1 MTDLKAGAPSKVPWP
16 PIVYLLAIVVAVALG
31 MLYPLPWINE
41 PLSDL
46 LYAAGWLA
54 LVGVVAI
61 YYSAM
66 QTLKRA
72 KTTIRPDRPSE
83 HLVTSGAFSF
93 TRNPIYFANT
103 VLMIAVGL
111 ITANVWFIA
120 LAVIAAFA
128 TQKLAIEREEKHLQV
143 RFGKKYI
150 DYTKKVRR
158 WI

>member
-1 MTDLKAGAPSKVPWP
+1 MTDLKAAAPSRVPWP
-16 PIVYLLAIVVAVALG
+16 PIVYLLAIAVAVALG
-31 MLYPLPWINE
+31 LLYPLPWLTE

-54 LVGVVAI
+54 VAGVVAI

-103 VLMIAVGL
+103 LLMIAIGL
-111 ITANVWFIA
+111 ITASVWFIV
-120 LAVIAAFA
+120 LAVIAAFG
-128 TQKLAIEREEKHLQV
+128 TQKLAIVPEEKHLQA

-150 DYTKKVRR
+150 DYKKKVRR

>member
-1 MTDLKAGAPSKVPWP
+1 MTDFNAAPSRVPWP
-16 PIVYLLAIVVAVALG
+16 PILYLAAIVVAAVLG
-31 MLYPLPWINE
+31 LLYPLPWITE

-46 LYAAGWLA
+46 LFAAGWLA
-54 LVGVVAI
+54 VAGVVAI

-103 VLMIAVGL
+103 LLMIAIGL
-111 ITANVWFIA
+111 ITANVWFLA
-120 LAVIAAFA
+120 LALIAAFA
-128 TQKLAIEREEKHLQV
+128 TQKLAIVPEEKHLQA

-150 DYTKKVRR
+150 DYSKKVRR

>member
-1 MTDLKAGAPSKVPWP
+1 VTNPNAAPSRVPWP
-16 PIVYLLAIVVAVALG
+16 PILYLVAIVVAAVLG
-31 MLYPLPWINE
+31 LLYPLPWITE

-46 LYAAGWLA
+46 LFAAGWLA
-54 LVGVVAI
+54 VAGVVAI

-83 HLVTSGAFSF
+83 HLVTSGAFSL

-103 VLMIAVGL
+103 LLMIAIGL
-111 ITANVWFIA
+111 ITANVWFLA
-120 LAVIAAFA
+120 LALIAAFA
-128 TQKLAIEREEKHLQV
+128 TQKLAIVPEEKHLQA

-150 DYTKKVRR
+150 DYAKKVRR

>member
-1 MTDLKAGAPSKVPWP
+1 MTDLNAAPSRVPWP
-16 PIVYLLAIVVAVALG
+16 PIVYLLAIAVAVVLG
-31 MLYPLPWINE
+31 LLYPLPWLTE

-54 LVGVVAI
+54 VAGVVAI

-103 VLMIAVGL
+103 LLMIAIGL
-111 ITANVWFIA
+111 ITSSVWFIV
-120 LAVIAAFA
+120 LAVIAAFG
-128 TQKLAIEREEKHLQV
+128 TQKLAIEREEKHLQA

-150 DYTKKVRR
+150 DYKKKVRR

>member
-1 MTDLKAGAPSKVPWP
+1 MTNPNAAPSRVPWP
-16 PIVYLLAIVVAVALG
+16 PILYLVAIVVAAVLG
-31 MLYPLPWINE
+31 LLYPLPWITE

-46 LYAAGWLA
+46 LFAAGWLA
-54 LVGVVAI
+54 VAGVVAI

-103 VLMIAVGL
+103 LLMIAIGL
-111 ITANVWFIA
+111 ITANVWFLA
-120 LAVIAAFA
+120 LALIAAFA
-128 TQKLAIEREEKHLQV
+128 TQKLAIVPEEKHLQA

-150 DYTKKVRR
+150 DYAKKVRR

>member
-1 MTDLKAGAPSKVPWP
+1 MTDLNAAPSRVPWP
-16 PIVYLLAIVVAVALG
+16 PILYLAAIVVAAVLG
-31 MLYPLPWINE
+31 LLYPLPWITE

-46 LYAAGWLA
+46 LFAAGWLA
-54 LVGVVAI
+54 VAGVVAI

-103 VLMIAVGL
+103 LLMIAIGL
-111 ITANVWFIA
+111 ITANVWFLA
-120 LAVIAAFA
+120 LALIAAFA
-128 TQKLAIEREEKHLQV
+128 TQKLAIAPEEKHLQA

-150 DYTKKVRR
+150 DYSKKVRR

>member
-1 MTDLKAGAPSKVPWP
+1 MTNPNAAPSRVPWP
-16 PIVYLLAIVVAVALG
+16 PILYLVAIVVAAVLG
-31 MLYPLPWINE
+31 LLYPLPWITE

-46 LYAAGWLA
+46 LFAAGWLA
-54 LVGVVAI
+54 VAGVVAI

-103 VLMIAVGL
+103 LLMIAIGL
-111 ITANVWFIA
+111 ITENVWFLA
-120 LAVIAAFA
+120 LALIAAFA
-128 TQKLAIEREEKHLQV
+128 TQKLAIVPEEKHLQA

-150 DYTKKVRR
+150 DYAKKVRR

>member
-1 MTDLKAGAPSKVPWP
+1 MTNPNAAPSRVPWP
-16 PIVYLLAIVVAVALG
+16 PILYLSAIVVAAVLG
-31 MLYPLPWINE
+31 LLYPLPWIIE

-46 LYAAGWLA
+46 LFAAGWLA
-54 LVGVVAI
+54 VAGVVAI

-103 VLMIAVGL
+103 LLMIAIGL

-128 TQKLAIEREEKHLQV
+128 TQKLAIVPEEKHLQA

-150 DYTKKVRR
+150 DYSKKVRR

>member
-1 MTDLKAGAPSKVPWP
+1 MTNPNAAPSKVPWP
-16 PIVYLLAIVVAVALG
+16 PILYLAAIVVAAVLG
-31 MLYPLPWINE
+31 LLYPLPWITE

-54 LVGVVAI
+54 IAGVVAI
-61 YYSAM
+61 YYSAV

-72 KTTIRPDRPSE
+72 NTTIRPDRPSE

-103 VLMIAVGL
+103 LLMIAVGL
-111 ITANVWFIA
+111 ITANVWFLA
-120 LAVIAAFA
+120 LALIAAFA
-128 TQKLAIEREEKHLQV
+128 TQKLAIVPEEKHLQA

-150 DYTKKVRR
+150 DYAKKVRR

>member
-1 MTDLKAGAPSKVPWP
+1 MTDLNAAPNRVPWP
-16 PIVYLLAIVVAVALG
+16 PILYLLAIVVAAVLG
-31 MLYPLPWINE
+31 LLFPLPWITE

-54 LVGVVAI
+54 VAGVAAI

-66 QTLKRA
+66 RTLKRA

-103 VLMIAVGL
+103 LLMIAIGL
-111 ITANVWFIA
+111 ITANIWFIA

-128 TQKLAIEREEKHLQV
+128 TQKLAIVPEEKHLQA

-150 DYTKKVRR
+150 DYSKRVRR

>member
-1 MTDLKAGAPSKVPWP
+1 MTDYNAAPNTVPWP
-16 PIVYLLAIVVAVALG
+16 PVIYLAAIAVATVLG
-31 MLYPLPWINE
+31 LLVPLPWIGE

-46 LYAAGWLA
+46 LFAAGWLA
-54 LVGVVAI
+54 IVAVIAI
-61 YYSAM
+61 YYSAV
-66 QTLKRA
+66 QALKRGN
-72 KTTIRPDRPSE
+72 TTIRPDKASE

-103 VLMIAVGL
+103 LLMIGIGL
-111 ITANVWFIA
+111 VVSSLWFILLA
-120 LAVIAAFA
+120 LMAAFA
-128 TQKLAIEREEKHLQV
+128 TQKLAIEREEKHLLA

>member
-1 MTDLKAGAPSKVPWP
+1 VTNPNAAPSKVPWP
-16 PIVYLLAIVVAVALG
+16 PILYLAGIVVAAVLG
-31 MLYPLPWINE
+31 LLYPLPWITE

-46 LYAAGWLA
+46 LFAAGWLA
-54 LVGVVAI
+54 IAGVVAI

-72 KTTIRPDRPSE
+72 KTTMRPDRPSE

-103 VLMIAVGL
+103 LLMIAIGL
-111 ITANVWFIA
+111 ITANVWFLA
-120 LAVIAAFA
+120 LALIAAFA
-128 TQKLAIEREEKHLQV
+128 TQKLAIVPEEKHLQA

-150 DYTKKVRR
+150 DYAKKVRR

>member
-1 MTDLKAGAPSKVPWP
+1 MTDLKAAAPSKVPWP
-16 PIVYLLAIVVAVALG
+16 PIVYLLAIVAAAALG
-31 MLYPLPWINE
+31 MLYPLPWITE

-111 ITANVWFIA
+111 ITANVWFIF
-120 LAVIAAFA
+120 LAVIAAYA
-128 TQKLAIEREEKHLQV
+128 TQKLAIVPEEKHLQA

>member
-1 MTDLKAGAPSKVPWP
+1 VTSPNAAPSRVPWP
-16 PIVYLLAIVVAVALG
+16 PIVYLLAIFIAAVLG
-31 MLYPLPWINE
+31 LLYPLPWITE
-41 PLSDL
+41 PISDL
-46 LYAAGWLA
+46 LYAMGWLA
-54 LVGVVAI
+54 VAGVVAI
-61 YYSAM
+61 YYSAV

-103 VLMIAVGL
+103 LLMIAIGL
-111 ITANVWFIA
+111 ITANVWFVA
-120 LAVIAAFA
+120 LALIAAFA
-128 TQKLAIEREEKHLQV
+128 TQKLAIVPEEKHLQA

-150 DYTKKVRR
+150 DYAKKVRR

>member
-1 MTDLKAGAPSKVPWP
+1 MTNPNAAPNKVPWP
-16 PIVYLLAIVVAVALG
+16 PILYLAAIAVAAVLG
-31 MLYPLPWINE
+31 LLYPLPWITE

-46 LYAAGWLA
+46 LFAAGWLA
-54 LVGVVAI
+54 VAGVVAI

-103 VLMIAVGL
+103 LLMIAIGL
-111 ITANVWFIA
+111 ITANVWFLA
-120 LAVIAAFA
+120 LALIAAFA
-128 TQKLAIEREEKHLQV
+128 TQKLAIVPEEKHLQA

-150 DYTKKVRR
+150 DYAKKVRR

>member
-1 MTDLKAGAPSKVPWP
+1 MTDLKAAAPSKVPWP
-16 PIVYLLAIVVAVALG
+16 PIVYFLAILAAIALG
-31 MLYPLPWINE
+31 LLYPLPWITE

-103 VLMIAVGL
+103 VLMIAIGL
-111 ITANVWFIA
+111 ITANVWFIV
-120 LAVIAAFA
+120 LAVIAAYA
-128 TQKLAIEREEKHLQV
+128 TQKLAIEREEKHLQA

>member
-1 MTDLKAGAPSKVPWP
+1 MTDLNAAPSKVPWP
-16 PIVYLLAIVVAVALG
+16 PIIYLAAIAVAVALG
-31 MLYPLPWINE
+31 LLYHLPWITE

-103 VLMIAVGL
+103 LLMIAVGL
-111 ITANVWFIA
+111 ITANVWFIV
-120 LAVIAAFA
+120 LAVIAAYA
-128 TQKLAIEREEKHLQV
+128 TQKLAIEREEKHLQA

>member
-1 MTDLKAGAPSKVPWP
+1 MTDLNAAPSRVPWP
-16 PIVYLLAIVVAVALG
+16 PILYLAAIVVAAVLG
-31 MLYPLPWINE
+31 LLYPLPWITE

-54 LVGVVAI
+54 VAGVVAI

-103 VLMIAVGL
+103 LLMIAIGL
-111 ITANVWFIA
+111 ITANIWFIA

-128 TQKLAIEREEKHLQV
+128 TQKLAIVPEEKHLQA

-150 DYTKKVRR
+150 DYSKKVRR

>member
-1 MTDLKAGAPSKVPWP
+1 MTDLNAAPSRVPWP
-16 PIVYLLAIVVAVALG
+16 PIIYLLAIAVAVAFGL
-31 MLYPLPWINE
+31 LYPLPWLTE

-46 LYAAGWLA
+46 LFAAGWLA
-54 LVGVVAI
+54 VVGVVAI

-103 VLMIAVGL
+103 LLMIAIGL
-111 ITANVWFIA
+111 ITSSVWFIV
-120 LAVIAAFA
+120 LAVIAAFG
-128 TQKLAIEREEKHLQV
+128 TQKLAIEREEKHLQA

-150 DYTKKVRR
+150 DYKKKVRR

>member
-1 MTDLKAGAPSKVPWP
+1 MTSPNAAPSRVPWP
-16 PIVYLLAIVVAVALG
+16 PILYLFAIVVAAVLG
-31 MLYPLPWINE
+31 LLYPLPWITE
-41 PLSDL
+41 PISDL
-46 LYAAGWLA
+46 LYAMGWLA
-54 LVGVVAI
+54 VAGVVAI
-61 YYSAM
+61 YYSAV

-103 VLMIAVGL
+103 LLMIAIGL
-111 ITANVWFIA
+111 ITANVWFLA
-120 LAVIAAFA
+120 LALIAAFA
-128 TQKLAIEREEKHLQV
+128 TQKLAIVPEEKHLQA

-150 DYTKKVRR
+150 DYAKKVRR

>member
-1 MTDLKAGAPSKVPWP
+1 MTDLNAAPSKVPWP
-16 PIVYLLAIVVAVALG
+16 PIIYLAAIAMAAVLG
-31 MLYPLPWINE
+31 LLYPLPWITE

-54 LVGVVAI
+54 VAGVIAM

-103 VLMIAVGL
+103 LLMIAIGL
-111 ITANVWFIA
+111 ITANVWFII

-128 TQKLAIEREEKHLQV
+128 TQKLAIVPEEKHLQA

>member
-1 MTDLKAGAPSKVPWP
+1 VTDLNAAPSKLPWP
-16 PIVYLLAIVVAVALG
+16 PIIYLAAIAVAVALG
-31 MLYPLPWINE
+31 LLYPLPWITE

-54 LVGVVAI
+54 VAGVIAM

-103 VLMIAVGL
+103 LLMIAIGL
-111 ITANVWFIA
+111 ITANVWFII

-128 TQKLAIEREEKHLQV
+128 TQKLAIVPEEKHLQA

-150 DYTKKVRR
+150 DYAKKVRR

>member
-1 MTDLKAGAPSKVPWP
+1 MTNPNAAPSRVPWP
-16 PIVYLLAIVVAVALG
+16 PILYLAAIVVAAVLG
-31 MLYPLPWINE
+31 LLYPLPWITE

-46 LYAAGWLA
+46 LFAAGWLA
-54 LVGVVAI
+54 VASVVAI

-103 VLMIAVGL
+103 LLMIAIGL
-111 ITANVWFIA
+111 ITANVWFLA
-120 LAVIAAFA
+120 LALIAAFA
-128 TQKLAIEREEKHLQV
+128 TQKLAIMPEEKHLQA

-150 DYTKKVRR
+150 DYAKKVRR

>member
-1 MTDLKAGAPSKVPWP
+1 MTNPNAAPNKVPWP
-16 PIVYLLAIVVAVALG
+16 PILYLAAIAVAAVLG
-31 MLYPLPWINE
+31 LLYPLPWITE

-46 LYAAGWLA
+46 LFAAGWLA
-54 LVGVVAI
+54 VAGVVAI

-103 VLMIAVGL
+103 LLIIAIGL
-111 ITANVWFIA
+111 ITANVWFLA
-120 LAVIAAFA
+120 LALIAAFA
-128 TQKLAIEREEKHLQV
+128 TQKLAIVPEEKHLQA

-150 DYTKKVRR
+150 DYAKKVRR

>member
-1 MTDLKAGAPSKVPWP
+1 MTNPNAAPSKVPWP
-16 PIVYLLAIVVAVALG
+16 PILYLAAIVVAAVLG
-31 MLYPLPWINE
+31 LLYPLPWITE

-46 LYAAGWLA
+46 LFAAGWLA
-54 LVGVVAI
+54 VAGVVAI

-66 QTLKRA
+66 QTMKRA

-103 VLMIAVGL
+103 LLMIAIGL
-111 ITANVWFIA
+111 ITANVWFLA
-120 LAVIAAFA
+120 LALIAAFA
-128 TQKLAIEREEKHLQV
+128 TQKLAIVPEEKHLQA
-143 RFGKKYI
+143 RFGKRYI
-150 DYTKKVRR
+150 DYAKKVRR

>member
-1 MTDLKAGAPSKVPWP
+1 MTDLNAAPNRVPWP
-16 PIVYLLAIVVAVALG
+16 PILYLLAIVVAAVLG
-31 MLYPLPWINE
+31 LLFPLPWITE

-54 LVGVVAI
+54 VAGVAAI

-66 QTLKRA
+66 RTLKRA

-103 VLMIAVGL
+103 LLMIAIGL
-111 ITANVWFIA
+111 ITANIWFIA
-120 LAVIAAFA
+120 LAVVAAFA
-128 TQKLAIEREEKHLQV
+128 TQKLAIVPEEKHLQA

-150 DYTKKVRR
+150 DYSKRVRR

>member
-1 MTDLKAGAPSKVPWP
+1 MTDLNAAPSRVPWP
-16 PIVYLLAIVVAVALG
+16 PILYLAAIVVAAVLG
-31 MLYPLPWINE
+31 LLYPLPWITE

-46 LYAAGWLA
+46 LFAAGWLA
-54 LVGVVAI
+54 VAGVVAI

-103 VLMIAVGL
+103 LLMIAIGL
-111 ITANVWFIA
+111 ITANVWFLA
-120 LAVIAAFA
+120 LALIAAFA
-128 TQKLAIEREEKHLQV
+128 TQKLAIVPEEKHLQA

-150 DYTKKVRR
+150 DYSKKVRR

>member
-1 MTDLKAGAPSKVPWP
+1 MTNPNAAPSRVPWP
-16 PIVYLLAIVVAVALG
+16 PILYLIAIVVAAVLG
-31 MLYPLPWINE
+31 LLYPLPWITE
-41 PLSDL
+41 PISDL
-46 LYAAGWLA
+46 LYAMGWLA
-54 LVGVVAI
+54 VAGVVAI
-61 YYSAM
+61 YYSAV

-103 VLMIAVGL
+103 LLMIAIGL
-111 ITANVWFIA
+111 ITANVWFVA
-120 LAVIAAFA
+120 LALIAAFA
-128 TQKLAIEREEKHLQV
+128 TQKLAIVPEEKHLQA

-150 DYTKKVRR
+150 DYAKKVRR